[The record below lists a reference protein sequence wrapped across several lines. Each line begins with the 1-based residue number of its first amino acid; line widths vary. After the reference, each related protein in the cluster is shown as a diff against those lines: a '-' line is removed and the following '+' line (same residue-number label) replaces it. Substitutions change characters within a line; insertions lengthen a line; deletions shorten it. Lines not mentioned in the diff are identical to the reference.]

1 MNKTSSSAQSTVVIV
16 GRPNVGKS
24 TLFNRVIG
32 RRRAITD
39 PTPGVTRDPV
49 EADCTIEGRAYHLID
64 TGGFK
69 LDRGQELDDIVVHR
83 SLDAI
88 ERASLILLV
97 VDVTALTPEDEAFME
112 LLRPYAARLILVVN
126 KVDDSNR
133 DDQVWNFYRHGFRR
147 VVGVS
152 AEHGR
157 NLSELLELIAEA
169 AATEPGTTGG
179 EEAAAGEGGVA
190 GGEAAAGSAV
200 GIAGGE
206 AAGGGAATV
215 RRAVENELS
224 VAILGKPNTG
234 KSTLM
239 NRLSGSE
246 RSIVSPVPGTTR
258 DVIEGGFVHGG
269 LTVRLLDTAG
279 IRRKSR
285 VEERLEYYSVNRAI
299 RSIEEAAVVLLVID
313 SVESVTDQ
321 DKKIASLAARR
332 GRGII
337 LVLNKWDMLSPV
349 PNMRVAMTD
358 RIRFYFPALDFAP
371 VVPISALTGD
381 GIPSLLQT
389 IAQVWRELNRR
400 IDTPKLNQA
409 LKRWNDRYLPHS
421 SSQAS
426 FRARYLTQIGI
437 LPLRFLLFVNRRK
450 GFPSSWVEYLRN
462 NLRKEFGMAHVPIE
476 IELRERE

>member
-1 MNKTSSSAQSTVVIV
+1 MKQKSSSAHSTVVIV

-24 TLFNRVIG
+24 TLFNRILG

-49 EADCTIEGRAYHLID
+49 EADRTIKGRVYRLID

-69 LDRGQELDDIVVHR
+69 LDRGGELDEVVVRR
-83 SLDAI
+83 SPDAI

-97 VDVTALTPEDEAFME
+97 VDVTMLTPEDEAFME
-112 LLRPYAARLILVVN
+112 LLRPSADRLVLVVN
-126 KVDDSNR
+126 KVDDVNR
-133 DDQVWNFYRHGFRR
+133 DDLVWNYHRYGFRR

-157 NLSELLELIAEA
+157 NLSELLELIAESA
-169 AATEPGTTGG
+169 GAGVGTSGVEAAAEEGATEEAATEATVAKETAT
-179 EEAAAGEGGVA
+179 EATVAEGA
-190 GGEAAAGSAV
+190 TAGS
-200 GIAGGE
+200 
-206 AAGGGAATV
+206 
-215 RRAVENELS
+215 ELA

-239 NRLSGSE
+239 NRLSGAE
-246 RSIVSPVPGTTR
+246 TSIVSPIPGTTR
-258 DVIEGGFVHGG
+258 DVIEGGFVYRD

-285 VEERLEYYSVNRAI
+285 VEERLEYYSVHRAI
-299 RSIEEAAVVLLVID
+299 QSIEEASVVLLVID

-321 DKKIASLAARR
+321 DKKIASLAARK
-332 GRGII
+332 GRGIV
-337 LVLNKWDMLSPV
+337 LVLNKWDMLAPV
-349 PNMRVAMTD
+349 PNMREAVTD
-358 RIRFYFPALDFAP
+358 RIRFFFPALDFAP

-381 GIPSLLQT
+381 GIPSLLQAV
-389 IAQVWRELNRR
+389 AQVWRELNRR
-400 IDTPKLNQA
+400 VDTPKLNQA

-421 SSQAS
+421 SGQGS

-437 LPLRFLLFVNRRK
+437 MPLHFLLFVNRRK

-462 NLRKEFGMAHVPIE
+462 NLRKEFGMTHVPLD

>member
-1 MNKTSSSAQSTVVIV
+1 
-16 GRPNVGKS
+16 
-24 TLFNRVIG
+24 
-32 RRRAITD
+32 
-39 PTPGVTRDPV
+39 V
-49 EADCTIEGRAYHLID
+49 EA
-64 TGGFK
+64 TG
-69 LDRGQELDDIVVHR
+69 
-83 SLDAI
+83 A
-88 ERASLILLV
+88 ER
-97 VDVTALTPEDEAFME
+97 
-112 LLRPYAARLILVVN
+112 
-126 KVDDSNR
+126 
-133 DDQVWNFYRHGFRR
+133 
-147 VVGVS
+147 
-152 AEHGR
+152 
-157 NLSELLELIAEA
+157 
-169 AATEPGTTGG
+169 
-179 EEAAAGEGGVA
+179 EAAAGDSAKGAAMGGA
-190 GGEAAAGSAV
+190 GGEAAIDRGTV
-200 GIAGGE
+200 KGE
-206 AAGGGAATV
+206 LA
-215 RRAVENELS
+215 

-239 NRLSGSE
+239 NRLSGAE

-258 DVIEGGFVHGG
+258 DVIEGGFVYRD

-299 RSIEEAAVVLLVID
+299 RSIEEASVVLLVID

-321 DKKIASLAARR
+321 DKKIASLAERR

-349 PNMRVAMTD
+349 PNMREAMTD
-358 RIRFYFPALDFAP
+358 RIRFFFPALDFAP

-381 GIPSLLQT
+381 GIPGLLQAM
-389 IAQVWRELNRR
+389 AQVWQELNRR

-426 FRARYLTQIGI
+426 FRARYLTQIGT

-462 NLRKEFGMAHVPIE
+462 NLRKEFGMAHVPLE